1 MLKAL
6 WLWLWLWQWQK
17 NKVQIR
23 SYNQEIVKLDHWI
36 CLTSLSE
43 KSKVK
48 VCRKNPN
55 LALKCKTTVFIL
67 TDWTFF
73 FAHWLMLFISKTI
86 HFYRKV
92 HFLWQ
97 TKVCLLNLKPSKFLD
112 KVFFK
117 HTNVKMCRVGQKK
130 ASLTLALST
139 VPSNLQP
146 LRPDFVKHKCTI
158 SYHAITF

>member
-48 VCRKNPN
+48 ICRKNPN
-55 LALKCKTTVFIL
+55 LALRCKIAVFIL
-67 TDWTFF
+67 TDWTVS
-73 FAHWLMLFISKTI
+73 FAPWLTLFIQKSI
-86 HFYRKV
+86 HFDRKV
-92 HFLWQ
+92 HFFRRA
-97 TKVCLLNLKPSKFLD
+97 TVCLLNLKTSKFPY
-112 KVFFK
+112 KVFLK
-117 HTNVKMCRVGQKK
+117 QTNVTMCRVGQKK